1 MKAENFSGFGK
12 LAIHVF
18 TILSL
23 KDKANY
29 SNIKRLIAIRAI
41 PEMSP

>member
-1 MKAENFSGFGK
+1 MKAENFFDIGK

-18 TILSL
+18 TILPL

-29 SNIKRLIAIRAI
+29 SNIKRLNAIRAI

>member
-1 MKAENFSGFGK
+1 MKAENFYGIGK
-12 LAIHVF
+12 PAAHVF
-18 TILSL
+18 TVLPL

-29 SNIKRLIAIRAI
+29 SNIKRLTAIRAI